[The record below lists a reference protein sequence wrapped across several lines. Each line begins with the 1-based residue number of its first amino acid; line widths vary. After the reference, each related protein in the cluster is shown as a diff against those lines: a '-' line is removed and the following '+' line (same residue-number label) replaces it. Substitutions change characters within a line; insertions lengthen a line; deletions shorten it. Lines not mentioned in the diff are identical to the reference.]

1 MKKAILTF
9 GLLCSLLLSCG
20 MSSNSTQSSMNLPA
34 SNATSVEL
42 NSFESNNTA
51 LALPKELLDTY
62 YLPSDDPVNEYL
74 QHKSIQK
81 FFNMWF
87 KEHIDEDAKVH
98 WNYDTLA
105 PVDLLDHNFKSIARA
120 GETFYT
126 CTFSTD
132 DDRCGYIIVKYGEGE
147 EGRYIKKWSLSET
160 TPYQYDLKANSSQ
173 IAAALKKTDID
184 LATASAKRVEWID
197 TEKNRGDRIVLFTDG
212 KNDKYI
218 YYFGDKDFII
228 EKQ

>member
-1 MKKAILTF
+1 MKKVILTF

-20 MSSNSTQSSMNLPA
+20 MSSNSTQSGMNLPT
-34 SNATSVEL
+34 SNASSAEL
-42 NSFESNNTA
+42 KSFEANNTD
-51 LALPKELLDTY
+51 LPKELLDTY

-87 KEHIDEDAKVH
+87 KEYIGEDINAH

-132 DDRCGYIIVKYGEGE
+132 DDRCGYIIVKYGVGE
-147 EGRYIKKWSLSET
+147 EGRYIQKWSLFET
-160 TPYQYDLKANSSQ
+160 TPYQYDLKVNGSQ

-184 LATASAKRVEWID
+184 LSTASAKRVEWID
-197 TEKNRGDRIVLFTDG
+197 TEKKRGDRIVLFTDG

-218 YYFGDKDFII
+218 YYFGEEDFII